1 MIRTLFA
8 ASLLASAAPALAAA
22 PAPLKDAAAAIVDA
36 KAGELAT
43 MIDQVFSFAEPGF
56 QEVRTSEYLAGI
68 LEKNGFK
75 VTRGVA
81 GIPTAFTATWGEGG
95 PMIALGSDIDGLLGL
110 SQTPGVPGA
119 KPLVAGAP
127 GHGEGHNSGMPM
139 MIVAAIAAKQ
149 VMEKNGIKG
158 RIMLWPG
165 VAEELVATKAYYV
178 RAGMFKDVDANLF
191 AHVGDGLE
199 TTWGPLSYTASLS
212 VEYTFK
218 GLTAHAAGNPWDGK
232 SALDAVELMND
243 GWNMKREHLP
253 TSQRSH
259 YVITAGGNQ
268 PNIVPDRASVWY
280 YFRDTSLPA
289 VKAMYDAGNRIAEG
303 AAMMTETTVTRR
315 VLGHAATNYGNRP
328 IAEAAF
334 ENMKAVGLPK
344 WSEADQNFARA
355 VLKGFGR
362 KDKPLA
368 SDGPHLWS
376 PERPNPEGG
385 GGSDDIGDIMW
396 TVPTIT
402 IVYPSNIPS
411 ISYHNI
417 MAATAMAT
425 PIAHKGAVAGAK
437 VAAMTVLDMMTTPE
451 LVAGAK
457 RWQQEVQFKTERY
470 QPLLGPDDQPA
481 IHLNADVMAKLRPQM
496 EKYYF
501 DPKKYKSYLEQLGI
515 DYEKAGSKNSLP

>member
-1 MIRTLFA
+1 MIRTLLTA
-8 ASLLASAAPALAAA
+8 ALLASAAPALAAA
-22 PAPLKDAAAAIVDA
+22 PAPLKAAAAAIVDA

-56 QEVRTSEYLAGI
+56 QEVRTSAYLSGI

-75 VTRGVA
+75 VERGVA

-95 PMIALGSDIDGLLGL
+95 PLIALGSDIDGLLGL
-110 SQTPGVPGA
+110 SQTPGVPSA

-127 GHGEGHNSGMPM
+127 GHGEGHNSGLPM
-139 MIVAAIAAKQ
+139 MIVAALAAKD
-149 VMEKNGIKG
+149 VMQKNGIKG
-158 RIMLWPG
+158 RIMIWPG

-178 RAGMFKDVDANLF
+178 RAGLFKDVDANLF
-191 AHVGDGLE
+191 AHVGDKLE
-199 TTWGPLSYTASLS
+199 TTWGPLAYTASLS

-232 SALDAVELMND
+232 SALDAVELMD
-243 GWNMKREHLP
+243 AGWNFKREHLP
-253 TSQRSH
+253 PSQRSH
-259 YVITAGGNQ
+259 YVITGGGNQ
-268 PNIVPDRASVWY
+268 PNIVPDKASVWY

-303 AAMMTETTVTRR
+303 AAMMTDTSVTRR

-328 IAEAAF
+328 IAEAAY
-334 ENMKAVGLPK
+334 ENMKIVGLPK

-355 VLKGFGR
+355 VQTGFNR
-362 KDKPLA
+362 KVMALA

-376 PERPNPEGG
+376 PENPNPEKNA
-385 GGSDDIGDIMW
+385 GSDDIGDIMW

-402 IVYPSNIPS
+402 IAYPSNVPN

-417 MAATAMAT
+417 MAAAAMAT

-451 LVAGAK
+451 LVANAK
-457 RWQQEVQFKTERY
+457 RWQQEVQFKTETY
-470 QPLLGPDDQPA
+470 APLLGPDDQPA
-481 IHLNADVMAKLRPQM
+481 IHLNTDIMAKLRPQM
-496 EKYYF
+496 EKFYF
-501 DPKKYKSYLEQLGI
+501 DSKKYKSYLEQLGI
-515 DYEKAGSKNSLP
+515 DYEKAGAAK

>member
-1 MIRTLFA
+1 MIRTLLA
-8 ASLLASAAPALAAA
+8 ASLLATTAATPASAAA

-43 MIDQVFSFAEPGF
+43 MIDTVFSFAEPGF
-56 QEVRTSEYLAGI
+56 QEVRTSAYLAGI

-75 VTRGVA
+75 VERGVA

-95 PMIALGSDIDGLLGL
+95 PLIALGSDIDGLLGL

-127 GHGEGHNSGMPM
+127 GHGEGHNSGLPM
-139 MIVAAIAAKQ
+139 MIVAALAAKD
-149 VMEKNGIKG
+149 VMQKNGIKG
-158 RIMLWPG
+158 RIMIWPG

-191 AHVGDGLE
+191 AHVGDDLE
-199 TTWGPLSYTASLS
+199 TTWGPMPYTASLS

-232 SALDAVELMND
+232 SALDAVELMD
-243 GWNMKREHLP
+243 AGWNMKREHLP
-253 TSQRSH
+253 PSQRSH
-259 YVITAGGNQ
+259 YVITGGGNQ
-268 PNIVPDRASVWY
+268 PNIVPDKASVWY
-280 YFRDTSLPA
+280 YFRDTSLGA
-289 VKAMYDAGNRIAEG
+289 VKAMYEAGNRIAEG
-303 AAMMTETTVTRR
+303 AAMMTDTTVTRR

-334 ENMKAVGLPK
+334 ANMKAVGLPK

-355 VLKGFGR
+355 VQTGFNR
-362 KDKPLA
+362 KTGPLA
-368 SDGPHLWS
+368 SGDPHLWS
-376 PERPNPEGG
+376 PENPNPDRNA
-385 GGSDDIGDIMW
+385 GSDDIGDIMW

-402 IVYPSNIPS
+402 ISYPSNVPN

-417 MAATAMAT
+417 MAAAAMPT

-451 LVAGAK
+451 LVADAK
-457 RWQQEVQFKTERY
+457 RWQQEVQFKTEKY
-470 QPLLGPDDQPA
+470 TPLLGPDDQPA
-481 IHLNADVMAKLRPQM
+481 IHLNTDIMARLRPQM
-496 EKYYF
+496 EKFYF
-501 DPKKYKSYLEQLGI
+501 DSKKYKSYLEQLGI
-515 DYEKAGSKNSLP
+515 DYEKAGAAAK

>member
-1 MIRTLFA
+1 MIRKLLA
-8 ASLLASAAPALAAA
+8 ASLLATAAPAFAAA

-36 KAGELAT
+36 RAAELAG

-56 QEVRTSEYLAGI
+56 QEVRTSAYLTGI
-68 LEKNGFK
+68 LERNGFK

-191 AHVGDGLE
+191 AHVGDSLE
-199 TTWGPLSYTASLS
+199 TTWGPMAYTASLS
-212 VEYTFK
+212 VEYTFA

-253 TSQRSH
+253 PTQRSH
-259 YVITAGGNQ
+259 YVITGGGNQ
-268 PNIVPDRASVWY
+268 PNIVPDKASVWY
-280 YFRDTSLPA
+280 YFRDTQLPA
-289 VKAMYDAGNRIAEG
+289 VKAMYDTGNRIANG
-303 AAMMTETTVTRR
+303 AAMMTETSVTRR
-315 VLGHAATNYGNRP
+315 VLGHAATNYGNKP

-334 ENMKAVGLPK
+334 ANMKAVGLPQ
-344 WSEADQNFARA
+344 WSAADQNFARA
-355 VLKGFGR
+355 VLSGFGR

-368 SDGPHLWS
+368 TDGPKLWS
-376 PERPNPEGG
+376 PENPNSDRN

-402 IVYPSNIPS
+402 IVYPSNIPN
-411 ISYHNI
+411 ISYHNV
-417 MAATAMAT
+417 MAAAAMAT

-437 VAAMTVLDMMTTPE
+437 VAAMTLLDLMTTPE

-457 RWQQEVQFKTERY
+457 AWQQEVQFKTERY
-470 QPLLGPDDQPA
+470 APLLGPDDQPA
-481 IHLNADVMAKLRPQM
+481 IHLNADIMAKLRPQM

-501 DPKKYKSYLEQLGI
+501 DPKKYRSYLEQLGI
-515 DYEKAGSKNSLP
+515 DYGTAGAAK